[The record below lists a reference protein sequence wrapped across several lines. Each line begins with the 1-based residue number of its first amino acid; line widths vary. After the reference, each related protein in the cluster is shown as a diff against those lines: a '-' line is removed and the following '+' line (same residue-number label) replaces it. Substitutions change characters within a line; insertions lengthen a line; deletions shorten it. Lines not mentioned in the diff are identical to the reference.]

1 MHPRKTRFV
10 AVCQQL
16 LVLSV
21 AGAALVPAARMVDLD
36 LVPGDAARPAP
47 VTHAPA
53 PRVHHGAR
61 DVRRDHTVRS
71 APGKR

>member
-36 LVPGDAARPAP
+36 VVPGDVARPAP
-47 VTHAPA
+47 ATHAHA
-53 PRVHHGAR
+53 SGGAR
-61 DVRRDHTVRS
+61 QVAGHAMRS